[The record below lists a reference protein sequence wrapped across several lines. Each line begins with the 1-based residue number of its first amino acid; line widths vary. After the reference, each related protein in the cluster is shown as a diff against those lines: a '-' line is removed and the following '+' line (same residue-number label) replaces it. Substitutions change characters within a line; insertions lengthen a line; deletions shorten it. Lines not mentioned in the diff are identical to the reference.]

1 MRMSRSPQNGG
12 FHRCTGGRP
21 VFALF
26 PTAPAMA
33 SSPAVRVCPSFA
45 MVCLERS
52 SVTGGFPRDRDRT
65 QAYPLATELA
75 GRRRKSYIAQAVT
88 GPAARPVLGRSWHTR
103 MEAGSHLVEN
113 SVIYWQL
120 GGFESRRRAPQA
132 CLASM
137 LHACWSARRPPATQ
151 SRPVQDKDL
160 DRRSMSDGGSRR

>member
-21 VFALF
+21 VFAVF

-113 SVIYWQL
+113 SVIYLAIGRIRVPAAGSAGVL
-120 GGFESRRRAPQA
+120 GLNVARLLVSQAAPGDPEQTRSRTKTLIEGA
-132 CLASM
+132 
-137 LHACWSARRPPATQ
+137 
-151 SRPVQDKDL
+151 
-160 DRRSMSDGGSRR
+160 